1 MIQVTEYE
9 PLGKGKLRV
18 RFDNGTELS
27 LYRGEAGRMKLGPQV
42 WISEEVYQTLIH
54 EVVGKRA

>member
-27 LYRGEAGRMKLGPQV
+27 LYDFSQGR
-42 WISEEVYQTLIH
+42 
-54 EVVGKRA
+54 